1 MKKYDQQILYNISSE
16 TRIKLKILSLVMHL
30 PIVRLVELMTDRFW
44 EEKQDAVSSMPQPQV
59 NQAARKILEKMKPR

>member
-1 MKKYDQQILYNISSE
+1 
-16 TRIKLKILSLVMHL
+16 MHL